1 MMLLLCRHYSAGVLL
16 SHCAIDNEIHLQSIG
31 GGLVQI
37 ICGMWMSDISFMDT
51 EINKDTIIL
60 DIK

>member
-1 MMLLLCRHYSAGVLL
+1 MLL

-51 EINKDTIIL
+51 EINKDSIIL